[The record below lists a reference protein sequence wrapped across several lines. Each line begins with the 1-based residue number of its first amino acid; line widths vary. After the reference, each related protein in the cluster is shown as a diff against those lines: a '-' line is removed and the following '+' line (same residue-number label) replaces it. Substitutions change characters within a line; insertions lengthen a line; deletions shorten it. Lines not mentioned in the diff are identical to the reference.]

1 MKNQTALKN
10 QANAVLTPYVKQN
23 KGKAL
28 ALAQA
33 FKPMT
38 ELLGQYE
45 ADKEQIE
52 REYAAG
58 YTPELAVR
66 AKALRLDY
74 VKVRTATEK
83 IKKDQKADIILAGKA
98 IDGLNNIVK
107 YITTSEEAV
116 LKNIENHEFRIL
128 AERVKELQEER
139 LALIAPY
146 VEDVEGLQ
154 LGEMA
159 EDVFEGYLALKKNKH
174 EAAEALVKELEAERL
189 AKEKK
194 EAEEREA
201 QRLENIQLKKEAEER
216 EEKAKKEAEAR
227 AKEEAKARK
236 AQEAK
241 DKKDQEARAKELAK
255 ADAKAKAAKAISD
268 AAIKKEQEA
277 KAKAEAKLKAIK
289 DKEEAEA
296 KKSAQEAKELAKA
309 GDKAKLESL
318 TPGLVDLQLAILN
331 LKLKNSDLQ
340 VDLEVKINTLIQK
353 IINETN

>member
-1 MKNQTALKN
+1 MKNETTIKD
-10 QANAVLTPYVKQN
+10 QANAVLIPYIEKD
-23 KGKAL
+23 KGKAV
-28 ALAQA
+28 ALAMV

-38 ELLGQYE
+38 DLLIKYE
-45 ADKEQIE
+45 EEKNKIE
-52 REYAAG
+52 NEYEAG

-66 AKALRLDY
+66 AKALRLEY

-83 IKKDQKADIILAGKA
+83 VKKEQKADIILAGKA

-107 YITTSEEAV
+107 FMTTSEEAV
-116 LKNIENHEFRIL
+116 LKNIENHELRIL
-128 AERVKELQEER
+128 AERASELQEER

-146 VEDVEGLQ
+146 VEDLEGLQ

-194 EAEEREA
+194 EAEAREA

-216 EEKAKKEAEAR
+216 EEKAKKEAEER
-227 AKEEAKARK
+227 AKE
-236 AQEAK
+236 Q
-241 DKKDQEARAKELAK
+241 AK

-296 KKSAQEAKELAKA
+296 KKAAQEAEKLAKA
-309 GDKAKLESL
+309 GDKVKLKTFNLKVSF
-318 TPGLVDLQLAILN
+318 LVEDLDALN
-331 LKLKNSDLQ
+331 LKNKALELELKKLVIGLNQFL
-340 VDLEVKINTLIQK
+340 T
-353 IINETN
+353 NETN